1 MIGETDSKDKRESRT
16 IAIALLVLLIIVG
29 AVVVLLLPELSEM
42 VRIHLSPGLGIKD
55 SAIISFLVSFVLLIV
70 FAIFSGDGLVG
81 EIQFMIPGFFLFFVL
96 NWFLIAWVF

>member
-16 IAIALLVLLIIVG
+16 IAIALLALLIIVG
-29 AVVVLLLPELSEM
+29 VIVMLMLPELSEM
-42 VRIHLSPGLGIKD
+42 ARVHLSPGLGIKD
-55 SAIISFLVSFVLLIV
+55 SATISFFVSVVLLIL

-96 NWFLIAWVF
+96 NWLLIAWVF